1 MNELRHHAEDYLC
14 VRRALGYKLA
24 REGCLLA
31 NFVAYLEQRGARSV
45 TTHDCVV
52 WTRLATNAGPNYLA
66 QRMRT
71 ARSFARYLSTIDSVS
86 EIPPAALFPS
96 RSHRPTPYIYRDD
109 EIVALMDGAR
119 KLAPPIKAAT
129 LETLIGLL
137 AATGMRV
144 GETVSLE
151 HRDVDWG
158 EGLITVRH
166 AKFNKSREVLLHSSV
181 IAALERYAHQRDRL
195 VASAPTF
202 FVSSWGCSLS
212 YKKVQPAFREVCNR
226 VLENASCRPRLHDL
240 RHSFAVNTLL
250 SWYRDGGDVAS
261 RLPLL
266 STYLG
271 HVDPAATYWYLSAV
285 PELLNLAAK
294 RLEQS

>member
-1 MNELRHHAEDYLC
+1 
-14 VRRALGYKLA
+14 
-24 REGCLLA
+24 
-31 NFVAYLEQRGARSV
+31 
-45 TTHDCVV
+45 
-52 WTRLATNAGPNYLA
+52 
-66 QRMRT
+66 MRT

-86 EIPPAALFPS
+86 EIPPADLFPS

-144 GETVSLE
+144 GEAVSLE

-202 FVSSWGCSLS
+202 FVSSWGCFLS
-212 YKKVQPAFREVCNR
+212 YKKVQPAFREMCNR

-285 PELLNLAAK
+285 PELLNLAAQ